1 MIRHSVIIPQHDCA
15 DEVRRQLPPLTAALD
30 RLGHPYEIIVVDD
43 GSADPALRLL
53 EKLHREF
60 PTLRLLRF
68 DQPVGLSVAISA
80 GIRAARGEMLI
91 AIEPGEAYPPHQIAA
106 LIGGLQRADFMAG
119 RRRQSGIAKLW
130 HRISRLPRWLL
141 LGLDGHD
148 PDCLFWAARREAFV
162 DLDLAPGTARYL
174 PALIARRR
182 FRVCE
187 MYVDH
192 HGPRRPLQDIRPN
205 PIDFLATWWDCRRWC
220 DSAAYEL
227 IAGRTAQP
235 LLRLVRSADESD
247 GATEKPSPE
256 VRFVPSDQTAAESHF
271 LPAVKHA

>member
-1 MIRHSVIIPQHDCA
+1 MIRHSVIIPQHDRA
-15 DEVRRQLPPLTAALD
+15 DEVRRQLPSLTAALD
-30 RLGHPYEIIVVDD
+30 HFGQPYEIIIVDD

-53 EKLHREF
+53 EKLHIEF

-68 DQPVGLSVAISA
+68 DQPVGLSIALSA

-91 AIEPGEAYPPHQIAA
+91 TIEPGEAYEPHQIAE
-106 LIGGLQRADFMAG
+106 LTGGLTRADFMVG
-119 RRRQSGIAKLW
+119 RRRQTGVAKLW
-130 HRISRLPRWLL
+130 HRINRLPRWLL

-148 PDCLFWAARREAFV
+148 PDCLFWAARREAFA
-162 DLDLAPGTARYL
+162 DLHLAPGAARYL
-174 PALIARRR
+174 PALIARRS

-192 HGPRRPLQDIRPN
+192 HGPRRPLQDVGPN
-205 PIDFLATWWDCRRWC
+205 PVDLLATWWHCRRWC
-220 DSAAYEL
+220 DSTAYEL

-247 GATEKPSPE
+247 GMA
-256 VRFVPSDQTAAESHF
+256 DQTSADPHF